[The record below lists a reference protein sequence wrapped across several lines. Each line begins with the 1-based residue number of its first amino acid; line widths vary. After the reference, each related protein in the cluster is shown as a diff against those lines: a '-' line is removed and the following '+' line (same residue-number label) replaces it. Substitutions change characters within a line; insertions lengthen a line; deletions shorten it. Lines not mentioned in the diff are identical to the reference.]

1 MADPL
6 GTVKQ
11 EFGKY
16 WVYVNPNVL
25 KGPNTWDVA
34 NIPFAPDGCVDSVS
48 AVLPI
53 KVEQNYADVVLKFS
67 IVELSNIPTQ
77 TSLLASA
84 LTELSSSNPKPHPRT
99 VCLSDVSGTLPVK
112 SVNERDKVALYFSI
126 KELPTMSDYPDWD
139 TDGGLPY
146 NETRNLNGITGE
158 EPLVSELVGD
168 TVNVSF
174 NINSLPDI

>member
-16 WVYVNPNVL
+16 WVYVNPNIF

-34 NIPFAPDGCVDSVS
+34 NIPFSPDGCVNSVS

-53 KVEQNYADVVLKFS
+53 SAEQNYAGVNLQFS
-67 IVELSNIPTQ
+67 IVRLSNIPSSFSSR
-77 TSLLASA
+77 SLA
-84 LTELSSSNPKPHPRT
+84 LSNLLDNSPKPHPRT
-99 VCLSDVSGTLPVK
+99 VCIADVTGTLPVK

-126 KELPTMSDYPDWD
+126 KELPTMSDYPDWE

-146 NETRNLNGITGE
+146 NETRNLNGITGD